1 LKIVGL
7 TGGIGSGK
15 TTVANL
21 FKELGVPVYIAD
33 NEAKKLMARSKIIKR
48 HLIQLL
54 GKKAYIGNDIDRAFI
69 AKKIFSDS
77 ELLSKVNHIVHPK
90 VASHFKRWVSKQAG
104 PYCIKEVAI
113 LFETGSYKNCDATIL
128 ITAPKGV
135 RLKRVLTRDG
145 VSEEDVLNRMDNQWS
160 DKKKKKLA
168 DIVIENLDLSAIKIE
183 VLKVHLKLSKTS

>member
-1 LKIVGL
+1 MKIVGL

-33 NEAKKLMARSKIIKR
+33 NEAKKLMAKSKIIKR

-54 GKKAYIGNDIDRAFI
+54 GNNAYIGNDIDRAFI
-69 AKKIFSDS
+69 AKKIFVDS

-90 VASHFKRWVSKQAG
+90 VAAHFKRWVSKQAG
-104 PYCIKEVAI
+104 PYCIKEGAI
-113 LFETGSYKNCDATIL
+113 LFETGSYKDCDATIL
-128 ITAPKGV
+128 ITAPNGV
-135 RLKRVLTRDG
+135 RLKRVLARDA

-183 VLKVHLKLSKTS
+183 VLKVHLKLSKSS